1 MPNNGCYAVFLRFKC
16 EALLIPLGDWGV
28 PANRRIPP
36 QNSDKTIEGLEKLA
50 KGRYPNL
57 QANMA
62 YGSIS
67 F

>member
-1 MPNNGCYAVFLRFKC
+1 MPNNGCYAVFLRFRC
-16 EALLIPLGDWGV
+16 EALLLPLGDWGV

-36 QNSDKTIEGLEKLA
+36 RLEKLA

-57 QANMA
+57 QTNMA
-62 YGSIS
+62 HGSIS

>member
-16 EALLIPLGDWGV
+16 EALLIPLGDWV
-28 PANRRIPP
+28 FLRIVGYLL
-36 QNSDKTIEGLEKLA
+36 NSDKTIEGLEKLA

-57 QANMA
+57 QTNMA
-62 YGSIS
+62 HGSIS